1 VNVIDDRPVSVPVK
15 RGIDSFRL
23 GQRNLD
29 EIWKLVLPPRT
40 LLELKKLTVLPDSS
54 FRMPDELWASIVYDF
69 LLAYHQRTLNRD
81 HMLSAFAPLFA
92 GWLSSFVSELQ
103 DAPLAESE
111 GRLDQM
117 CLRFESEKPYLIS
130 RWRWPDRFSP

>member
-1 VNVIDDRPVSVPVK
+1 
-15 RGIDSFRL
+15 
-23 GQRNLD
+23 
-29 EIWKLVLPPRT
+29 
-40 LLELKKLTVLPDSS
+40 
-54 FRMPDELWASIVYDF
+54 
-69 LLAYHQRTLNRD
+69 
-81 HMLSAFAPLFA
+81 LFA